1 MLTLPKYCISSGIFI
16 YFGLAFIMINYRA
29 HILFRFLLP
38 ASLLLLPGGCKKE
51 DPAGLPTLVTLPV
64 TDISSSLARSGG
76 AITDDGG
83 SEIEGRGL
91 VWGTLQTPS
100 IDNHEG
106 MTNDGRGSG
115 EFISTMS
122 GLAPET
128 TYYVRAYATNSAGTG
143 YGNQQH
149 FTTTPFD
156 PDEGTV
162 TDAEGN
168 TYRTVVI
175 GDQVWIAENLR
186 TAYYRNGNPIAFPDD
201 DNNAWLSNTTGAYA
215 WYDNDISNKNRY
227 GALYNWHAVN
237 NPNGLCPPGWRV
249 PENDDWSR
257 LIGYLVDQYEDVTT
271 ENIAAKLKSCRQVNS
286 PLGGDCST
294 TEHPRWDSHSVH
306 YGTDDF
312 GFSALPGGFR
322 YTDGRF
328 SNLGSYAGWW
338 TSTRYVAAYAWSR
351 EMYQFTS
358 QIGNFYDYAPNGY
371 SVRCVQ
377 DLP

>member
-1 MLTLPKYCISSGIFI
+1 
-16 YFGLAFIMINYRA
+16 MINYRV

-38 ASLLLLPGGCKKE
+38 ASLLLLGILTGLLTGCKKE
-51 DPAGLPTLVTLPV
+51 DPAGLPSLVTLPV
-64 TDISSSLARSGG
+64 RDISSSLAKSGG
-76 AITDDGG
+76 DITDDGG
-83 SEIEGRGL
+83 TEIESRGL
-91 VWGTLQTPS
+91 VWGTLQNPS
-100 IDNHEG
+100 LDENVGSTSE
-106 MTNDGRGSG
+106 GRGSG

-128 TYYVRAYATNSAGTG
+128 TYYVRAYATNGAGTA
-143 YGNQQH
+143 YGNQEH

-168 TYRTVVI
+168 TYRTVII
-175 GDQVWIAENLR
+175 GEQVWMAENLR
-186 TAYYRNGNPIAFPDD
+186 TGFYRNGNPIAYPGE
-201 DNNAWLSNTTGAYA
+201 DNNAWFNNTTGAYA
-215 WYDNDISNKNRY
+215 WYDNDISNKYLY

-249 PENDDWSR
+249 PSNEDWSV
-257 LIGYLVDQYEDVTT
+257 LIDYLVDQDEEVNKDNV
-271 ENIAAKLKSCRQVNS
+271 AAMLKSCRQVNS
-286 PLGGDCST
+286 PLGGDCET
-294 TEHPRWDSHSVH
+294 TQHPRWDSNPAH

-322 YTDGRF
+322 YSDGRY
-328 SNLGSYAGWW
+328 SNIGSYAGWW
-338 TSTRYVAAYAWSR
+338 TSTRYVAGYAWSR

-358 QIGNFYDYAPNGY
+358 HIGNFFDYAPNGY

-377 DLP
+377 DLQ